1 MNRSKLTD
9 SYFVSPQ
16 IEVED
21 IKKIADA
28 GFAKIICNRPDEE
41 VPGYLHAGIM
51 KMAADVA
58 GIEFEI
64 LPLTHVTMTADKI
77 EKQFEMVSAAKGPVL
92 AYCASG
98 TRCTI
103 AWALSQ
109 AGKTDA
115 DEIIRTAM
123 KAGYDIE
130 GLRSALVS

>member
-1 MNRSKLTD
+1 MNVYQLTD
-9 SYFVSPQ
+9 LYFVSPQ

-21 IKKIADA
+21 VKKILDA

-41 VPGYLHAGIM
+41 VPSYLHANAM
-51 KMAADVA
+51 KTVAVDV

-64 LPLTHVTMTADKI
+64 LPLTHVTMTTDNI
-77 EKQFEMVSAAKGPVL
+77 EKQFEMVAAAKGPVL

-109 AGKTDA
+109 AGKADA
-115 DEIIRTAM
+115 DKIIRTAM
-123 KAGYDIE
+123 KAGYNIE
-130 GLRSALVS
+130 GLRSALV